1 MIKNELPHDGEI
13 DKNTSDEPDH
23 EDGDCRPQH
32 LRPVPS
38 EGHFLGLGLGGHPDG
53 KQGDEEGGKV
63 REEVRSVGGDGQG
76 VAQHPTHDLGD
87 HEEDTEDSCCH
98 KLTACSVLERSGE
111 ARVNVR

>member
-63 REEVRSVGGDGQG
+63 CEAAFLNGSDRTLGVVGGGRGPPVDCK
-76 VAQHPTHDLGD
+76 
-87 HEEDTEDSCCH
+87 S
-98 KLTACSVLERSGE
+98 LEPC
-111 ARVNVR
+111 ALNA